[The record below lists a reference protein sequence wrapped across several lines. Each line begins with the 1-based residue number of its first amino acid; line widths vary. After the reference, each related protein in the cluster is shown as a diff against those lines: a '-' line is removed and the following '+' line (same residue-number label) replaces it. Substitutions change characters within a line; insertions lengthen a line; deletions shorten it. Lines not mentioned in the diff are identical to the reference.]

1 MIDVRLFSKVLIAN
15 RGEIAIRVAKT
26 LHNLGIRSV
35 AIYSDADQDAAHVRC
50 ADQAIRLGA
59 SSADSYLNP
68 QAVVQAALESG
79 AQAIH
84 PGYGFISEN
93 VDLARACQQAGVTF
107 IGPNEHALD
116 VMGDKIRSKN
126 HVATAGVPMVDGVSE
141 PGLSD
146 AQLVEAT
153 KNMAFPMLIKPSAG
167 GGGKGM
173 HVVESHDELASQLE
187 TARRVAKAAFGDDTL
202 LIEQLVRAPR
212 HIEVQVLA
220 DTHGNVIHLGEREC
234 SLQRRHQKII
244 EEAPSVL
251 LTDETR
257 ARIGQAAVDTAKS
270 VNYVGAGT
278 VEFLVSDAE
287 PDKFYFME
295 MNTRLQ
301 VEHPVTE
308 EVTGVDLV
316 EEQIRIAAGE
326 PLALRQ
332 EDLTFTGHSIEARV
346 YAETPAAGFMP
357 STGTVLH
364 LAEPAGSGVR
374 VDSGLRDGAVIGT
387 EFDPMVAKVI
397 ATGTDRAQALARLEQ
412 ALDEMVLLGVNTN
425 LEYLQHLLRDDDV
438 VAGRMDTTLVEA
450 RLNDMVFDTP
460 SEKHAQ
466 IAAQFIHQ
474 IVQAPTSAWE
484 YDGFRLAE
492 SAPIT
497 YRVDY
502 PADEPTRFD
511 VVLQSN
517 TQLLPTGA
525 VNEFVYRDASGV
537 ETVTVAAEAPTSQGT
552 RVWLASNNF
561 TGVVLVL
568 DHKAQ
573 VLDILATMESEERGV
588 DPQVRA
594 PLPGTVTAVHID
606 DGSEVAAG
614 DPVVTIEAMKM
625 EHHLKAPLDGTAA
638 IHVKDGQQ
646 VRLDQNILT
655 VTGHDAD
662 DADDA

>member
-1 MIDVRLFSKVLIAN
+1 MQLFSKVLIAN
-15 RGEIAIRVAKT
+15 RGEIAIRIAKT

-35 AIYSDADQDAAHVRC
+35 AIYSDADQDAAHVRY
-50 ADQAIRLGA
+50 ANQAIRLGA
-59 SSADSYLNP
+59 NSAESYLNP

-79 AQAIH
+79 AEAIH

-93 VDLARACQQAGVTF
+93 VELARACQQAGITF
-107 IGPNEHALD
+107 IGPNEHALE

-141 PGLSD
+141 PGLND
-146 AQLVEAT
+146 EQLVEAT
-153 KNMAFPMLIKPSAG
+153 KNMTFPMLIKPSAG

-173 HVVESHDELASQLE
+173 HVVESHDELAAQLE

-251 LTDETR
+251 LTQETR
-257 ARIGQAAVDTAKS
+257 ARIGQAAVDTAQS

-278 VEFLVSDAE
+278 VEFLVSDRE

-308 EVTGVDLV
+308 EVTGIDLV

-326 PLALRQ
+326 ALSLQ
-332 EDLTFTGHSIEARV
+332 QKDLTFTGHSVEARV

-364 LAEPAGSGVR
+364 LAEPAGAGVR

-412 ALDEMVLLGVNTN
+412 ALDEMVVLGVNTN
-425 LEYLQHLLRDDDV
+425 LEYLQHLIRDADV
-438 VAGRMDTTLVEA
+438 AAGRMDTTLVEA
-450 RLNDMVFDTP
+450 RLDDMVFDTP
-460 SEKHAQ
+460 GEKHAQ
-466 IAAQFIHQ
+466 IAAHFVHQ
-474 IVQAPTSAWE
+474 RAHAPTSAWE

-492 SAPIT
+492 TAPIT

-502 PADEPTRFD
+502 PAEEPTRFD
-511 VVLQSN
+511 VALQTGSK
-517 TQLLPTGA
+517 LLATNA
-525 VNEFVYRDASGV
+525 ANEFIYRDASGV
-537 ETVTVAAEAPTSQGT
+537 ETITVAAEASTPQGT
-552 RVWLASNNF
+552 RVWLASNDF
-561 TGVVLVL
+561 TGVVIVL

-573 VLDILATMESEERGV
+573 VLDMLATMEAEERGV

-594 PLPGTVTAVHID
+594 PLPGTVTAVHVA
-606 DGSEVAAG
+606 DGSDVAAG

-625 EHHLKAPLDGTAA
+625 EHHLTAPLDGTVA
-638 IHVKDGQQ
+638 IHVNDGQQ

-655 VTGHDAD
+655 VTGHDTD
-662 DADDA
+662 DARDA